1 MPNGSGLV
9 CLQADKAAQETK
21 AISDTP
27 ISVNPPGISSQP
39 TIPGRRPPSLGEVW
53 TDETSLG
60 AAPLLPSHDG
70 QLLSDWPAM
79 AIPPEKAPQLIDS
92 AFMATV
98 TGKDFVGY
106 APNPGFKRGQSYKGL
121 VWLKRG
127 DTSQLPGDEK
137 GSEMGVEGTTATEKA
152 FRKAGKWAVIDS
164 DYKLQEIKLGKL
176 GIEDFPFHKY
186 NQTQIG
192 GLENTIPNSYANA
205 WLSTMLFNIPLRTR
219 VLNYLS
225 AKEVCLTDE
234 LGFLFHMLVS
244 SRGQCCQATN
254 FLRAF
259 SQLPEASRLEL
270 LDKTTAT
277 AFVPREVRSRV
288 MVGST

>member
-1 MPNGSGLV
+1 M
-9 CLQADKAAQETK
+9 
-21 AISDTP
+21 
-27 ISVNPPGISSQP
+27 
-39 TIPGRRPPSLGEVW
+39 
-53 TDETSLG
+53 
-60 AAPLLPSHDG
+60 
-70 QLLSDWPAM
+70 
-79 AIPPEKAPQLIDS
+79 
-92 AFMATV
+92 
-98 TGKDFVGY
+98 GY
-106 APNPGFKRGQSYKGL
+106 APNPGFKRGQTYKGL
-121 VWLKRG
+121 AWLKRN
-127 DTSQLPGDEK
+127 DSSQVSADEAGSELTPDGSGAVDKKAVRK
-137 GSEMGVEGTTATEKA
+137 GS
-152 FRKAGKWAVIDS
+152 KWAAIESV
-164 DYKLQEIKLGKL
+164 YRLQEIKLGKL